1 MSKNKSIDREKK
13 LREQLLNYEETEY
26 KKFTSSLIPGAN
38 NILGVRIPLLRNIA
52 KEIAKDSPL
61 EFLNNTTEIYFE
73 ETMIKGLIIGNMK
86 AEIDVI
92 LEQASLFIPK
102 ITNWS
107 LCDSFCA
114 ELKIVK
120 KHKEKVWEYLEQYY
134 KSEEPYEIRFAIVL
148 MLFHFVDKDYIE
160 KIIDVCDSI
169 KNENYYV
176 KMAVAWCLSVC
187 FVKFPEI
194 TYAYLKNNNL
204 DNETQNKTIQK
215 IRESLR
221 VEESVKEDLKGLK
234 RK

>member
-120 KHKEKVWEYLEQYY
+120 KYKEKVWEYLEQYY

-221 VEESVKEDLKGLK
+221 VEESVKEDLKKLK